1 VDRVIKV
8 CDLHSEDTPAA
19 ASLRLVGL
27 GKDRRLDVCDQ
38 HLSVLKD
45 LPVEDGPAGDAVE
58 EMAKPA
64 TPVARAQ
71 SRPRPA
77 QTRPRPTA
85 ARSAAAKRTTTT
97 EVGATKAGK
106 QSGSR
111 RSLQRER
118 AIVREWARQQGRAI
132 GDKGRL
138 PTGLVEEY
146 RRTHQEASA

>member
-1 VDRVIKV
+1 MDRVIKV
-8 CDLHSEDTPAA
+8 CDLHSEDTPAT
-19 ASLRLVGL
+19 ASLRLVGI

-45 LPVEDGPAGDAVE
+45 LPVEDGPAGDVVE
-58 EMAKPA
+58 GTAKPA
-64 TPVARAQ
+64 TPAVRAQ
-71 SRPRPA
+71 SRLRPA
-77 QTRPRPTA
+77 SNRPRTTA

-97 EVGATKAGK
+97 EVGATKASK

-146 RRTHQEASA
+146 RRTQQEASA